1 LLTLLLLSGITLL
14 EWRTLVPT
22 LRLILE
28 TLGLLVTIPLTNWSQ
43 EPLLMALMG
52 TETLTV
58 VAPRTLCQHPSLPI
72 LTLPHIIKHNGTI
85 HKSLEGR
92 IGVSSQLQPEL
103 VVETFH
109 E

>member
-1 LLTLLLLSGITLL
+1 MLLLIMVTLL

-28 TLGLLVTIPLTNWSQ
+28 TLRLLVAVPLTNWSL

-58 VAPRTLCQHPSLPI
+58 VAPRSLCPHPSLLI
-72 LTLPHIIKHNGTI
+72 LTLPHII
-85 HKSLEGR
+85 
-92 IGVSSQLQPEL
+92 
-103 VVETFH
+103 
-109 E
+109 